1 MAALDVYFGVK
12 KMYKIGIDVGGT
24 FTDFMLS
31 LDEGMAETY
40 KTLTTPEDP
49 SIGLFNGLQE
59 MADAHRMPLKDFLK
73 KVSTIVHGTT
83 VTTNAVLTGSGA
95 KTGLLTTKGLR
106 DALEMR
112 RGIRERQYDNR
123 FTNVTPLV
131 PRHLRLPVKGRL
143 DYAGKEMIPLGVKDI
158 EAAVRKFKAEGV
170 QSLAVCFMNSFA
182 NAAHEKKAAAILR
195 KHFPGTYLT
204 VSSELLPAIRFY
216 DRISTT
222 ALNSYVGP
230 ILRNYL
236 NSLVKRLKGAGYE
249 GVLLIMQSNGGVISP
264 AIAMDH
270 AAVTLLSGPAGG
282 PVAGMVYTAVQ
293 GYDDCITVDMGGTS
307 FDAALIKDR
316 TPLLTTEGEVDRMRL
331 ALPMLGIV
339 TIGAGGGSIGWIDE
353 GGLLRMGPKSAGA
366 KPGPACYGFGGQL
379 PCCTDADLV
388 LGYLDKDYFAGGK
401 MPLYPDRAK
410 NAIKTRLAEKLGM
423 SVEDTAAGMYDII
436 NVNMASGVREVSI
449 KRGQDPREFPL
460 VVAGGAGPIHACQIS
475 HELEIPVMIVPK
487 ESSIFC
493 ASGMLMSDLKHD
505 FVRTYAVL
513 LEKMDK
519 ARFRRLFD
527 EMEKEARRLLS
538 SENIPEEKVRH
549 SYFLDLRYIKQ
560 YHEVSVQ
567 ITREELE
574 EADPVKLASRFH
586 PEHNRLYG
594 YSLEHEGTLVEL
606 INMRVS
612 SLGLT
617 DKPRLPEE
625 KFQGEDSSAALKGKR
640 RMWLPVEKRFEQVP
654 VYNGHR
660 MKFGNSL
667 EGPALIEQV
676 NTSTFVTPE
685 YDVVTDRLGSYTVYL
700 KGRNEFARR
709 VT

>member
-1 MAALDVYFGVK
+1 
-12 KMYKIGIDVGGT
+12 MYKIGIDVGGT

-31 LDEGMAETY
+31 LDEGVAETY
-40 KTLTTPEDP
+40 KTMTTPEDP

-59 MADAHRMPLKDFLK
+59 MADAHKMPLKDFLK
-73 KVSTIVHGTT
+73 NVSTIVHGTT

-131 PRHLRLPVKGRL
+131 PRHLRLPVKERL
-143 DYAGKEMIPLGVKDI
+143 DYSGKELIPLNIKDV

-170 QSLAVCFMNSFA
+170 QSLAICFMNSFA
-182 NAAHEKKAAAILR
+182 NDAHERKAAAILR

-236 NSLVKRLKGAGYE
+236 DSLVKRLKDAGYG

-264 AIAMDH
+264 KIAMAH

-307 FDAALIKDR
+307 FDAALIKNR

-366 KPGPACYGFGGQL
+366 KPGPACYGFGGEL
-379 PCCTDADLV
+379 PCCTDADLL

-401 MPLYPDRAK
+401 MPLFPEGATK
-410 NAIKTRLAEKLGM
+410 AIKEMLCEKLGM
-423 SVEDTAAGMYDII
+423 DAESVAAGMYDII
-436 NVNMASGVREVSI
+436 NVNMAAGVREVSI

-475 HELEIPVMIVPK
+475 HELEIPVMLVPK

-513 LEKMDK
+513 LEQMDK

-527 EMEKEARRLLS
+527 EMEKEAKRLLS
-538 SENIPEEKVRH
+538 SENIPQDRVRH
-549 SYFLDLRYIKQ
+549 SYFIDLRYVKQ

-574 EADPVKLASRFH
+574 QADPAVLASRFH

-594 YSLEHEGTLVEL
+594 YSLENEGTKVEL
-606 INMRVS
+606 INMRLTS
-612 SLGLT
+612 IGLT

-625 KFQGEDSSAALKGKR
+625 KYQDEDSSHALKR
-640 RMWLPVEKRFEQVP
+640 RRRIWLPVEKRFEQVP
-654 VYNGHR
+654 VYDGHKL
-660 MKFGNSL
+660 KFGNRL

-700 KGRNEFARR
+700 KGREEYARR
-709 VT
+709 VK

>member
-1 MAALDVYFGVK
+1 
-12 KMYKIGIDVGGT
+12 
-24 FTDFMLS
+24 
-31 LDEGMAETY
+31 
-40 KTLTTPEDP
+40 
-49 SIGLFNGLQE
+49 
-59 MADAHRMPLKDFLK
+59 
-73 KVSTIVHGTT
+73 VHGTT

-131 PRHLRLPVKGRL
+131 PRHLRLPVKERL
-143 DYAGKEMIPLGVKDI
+143 DYSGKELIPLNIKDV

-170 QSLAVCFMNSFA
+170 QSLAICFMNSFA
-182 NAAHEKKAAAILR
+182 NDAHERKAAAILR

-236 NSLVKRLKGAGYE
+236 DSLVKRLKDAGYG

-264 AIAMDH
+264 KIAMAH

-307 FDAALIKDR
+307 FDAALIKNR

-366 KPGPACYGFGGQL
+366 KPGPACYGFGGEL
-379 PCCTDADLV
+379 PCCTDADLL

-401 MPLYPDRAK
+401 MPLFPEGATK
-410 NAIKTRLAEKLGM
+410 AIKEMLCEKLGM
-423 SVEDTAAGMYDII
+423 DAESVAAGMYDII
-436 NVNMASGVREVSI
+436 NVNMAAGVREVSI

-475 HELEIPVMIVPK
+475 HELEIPVMLVPK

-513 LEKMDK
+513 LEQMDK

-527 EMEKEARRLLS
+527 EMEKEAKRLLS
-538 SENIPEEKVRH
+538 SENIPQDRVRH
-549 SYFLDLRYIKQ
+549 SYFIDLRYVKQ

-574 EADPVKLASRFH
+574 QADPAVLASRFH

-594 YSLEHEGTLVEL
+594 YSLENEGTKVE
-606 INMRVS
+606 
-612 SLGLT
+612 LT

-625 KFQGEDSSAALKGKR
+625 KYQDEDSSHALKR
-640 RMWLPVEKRFEQVP
+640 RRRIWLPVEKRFEQVP
-654 VYNGHR
+654 VYDGHKL
-660 MKFGNSL
+660 KFGNRL

-700 KGRNEFARR
+700 KGREEYARR
-709 VT
+709 VK